1 VPETN
6 LSLPQGPRFE
16 NSRKWSFSG
25 DSSGGLKRC
34 HSHSCCG
41 EPVVFFSARCGAK
54 QEAERVRE
62 KNEKKLI
69 AALYKE
75 ESGLISLPV
84 SGLHMTPVVYLK
96 ETFFWV

>member
-1 VPETN
+1 M
-6 LSLPQGPRFE
+6 
-16 NSRKWSFSG
+16 
-25 DSSGGLKRC
+25 
-34 HSHSCCG
+34 
-41 EPVVFFSARCGAK
+41 
-54 QEAERVRE
+54 RE

-96 ETFFWV
+96 ETFFLGVIDFSVVQGRARTGSG